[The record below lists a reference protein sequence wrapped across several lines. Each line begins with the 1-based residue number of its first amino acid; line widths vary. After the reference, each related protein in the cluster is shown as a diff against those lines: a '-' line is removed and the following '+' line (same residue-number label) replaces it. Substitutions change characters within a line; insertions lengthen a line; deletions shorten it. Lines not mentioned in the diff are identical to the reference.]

1 MEAATDTILTIAQVE
16 ARVSLKKTEIYNRI
30 RAGKFPKQIPLGDG
44 DEGFGRVG
52 WSEREINEWIAQ
64 RIAARDH
71 GTEVRREHAKK
82 ALNQREDRTKKK
94 KRAA

>member
-1 MEAATDTILTIAQVE
+1 MEATNDTLLSIAQVE

-30 RAGKFPKQIPLGDG
+30 RAGKFPKQIPIGDG
-44 DEGFGRVG
+44 EEGYGRVC

-71 GTEVRREHAKK
+71 GAELRSKHAKA
-82 ALNQREDRTKKK
+82 ALSQRADRAKKK